1 MIRVA
6 SYNMRKAIGTDRRR
20 RPERTLEVLKELD
33 ADVIAL
39 QEADRRFGSRTS
51 AVPLHM
57 IEEHS
62 VYKPVALDNR
72 AGSIGWHG
80 NALLVRKNVEVLE
93 GHLLHLPSLE
103 PRGAVCADIRVDGT
117 ALRVVGMHLDLSG
130 LWRRRQAH
138 AILAHIAGREQPLP
152 SVLMGD
158 LNEWSTRGGCL
169 RDFAAHHHFAP
180 CGRSFHARRPIA
192 ELDRIMVSADLAIVA
207 SGAHASATARRASD
221 HLPIWAELMPVPSE
235 AGDSRD
241 GEGAAP
247 GRKGRPGRP
256 PAQPA
261 QPAPAPSF
269 SGGSGSGWVS
279 RLTSSM
285 PSQSRK
291 GRR

>member
-20 RPERTLEVLKELD
+20 RPERTIEVLNELG
-33 ADVIAL
+33 ADVVAL
-39 QEADRRFGSRTS
+39 QEADRRFGSRAS

-62 VYKPVALDNR
+62 DYVPVPLETR

-80 NALLVRKNVEVLE
+80 NALLVRKGVEVLE
-93 GHLLHLPSLE
+93 RHLFHLPSLE
-103 PRGAVCADIRVDGT
+103 PRGAVLAEVRVGGV

-138 AILAHIAGREQPLP
+138 AILAHLGERDGALP
-152 SVLMGD
+152 TVLMGD
-158 LNEWSTRGGCL
+158 LNEWSSGGGCL

-192 ELDRIMVSADLAIVA
+192 QLDRIMVSHDLEIVD
-207 SGAHASATARRASD
+207 SGAHHSPTARRASD
-221 HLPIWAELMPVPSE
+221 HLPVWAELRAS
-235 AGDSRD
+235 
-241 GEGAAP
+241 GEP
-247 GRKGRPGRP
+247 
-256 PAQPA
+256 QPL
-261 QPAPAPSF
+261 PPSF
-269 SGGSGSGWVS
+269 SGRAAGSGWAS
-279 RLTSSM
+279 RLRSSIA
-285 PSQSRK
+285 SQSRK